1 MGKILTNNR
10 DVPFELFFKDK
21 IQKGY
26 TFKELSNANVKEFQN
41 FLDKVSKM
49 TIDQVD
55 KSYSRKPDKTD
66 LYNGVQV
73 YHYEVT
79 KKFRIHVV
87 IQQGRFMILRLD
99 SNHRVHK

>member
-1 MGKILTNNR
+1 
-10 DVPFELFFKDK
+10 
-21 IQKGY
+21 
-26 TFKELSNANVKEFQN
+26 
-41 FLDKVSKM
+41 M

-87 IQQGRFMILRLD
+87 IQQGRFMILD
-99 SNHRVHK
+99 